1 MRWSMALLL
10 LSGVAVGFGAEQL
23 ERRRVLQPPAAMSAQ
38 ALPVDA
44 GTLALVQTLDHKGI
58 RLAQNSGQCK
68 QGAFLGFHAAGSG
81 WIDLCTDAIQQ
92 AAPGTA
98 AYKALLQVVL
108 AHEAVHV
115 AQYCRRSRGGPP
127 AVGLPDHEL
136 ANLSAADKQSVESAV
151 SSGIHRLPYEQAW
164 RQEAE
169 ATALERQPATVIAL
183 LNSAC

>member
-10 LSGVAVGFGAEQL
+10 LSGVAVGVGAEHV
-23 ERRRVLQPPAAMSAQ
+23 ERRRVLQPPAPMPAQ

-44 GTLALVQTLDHKGI
+44 ATLALVETLDQKSI
-58 RLAQNSGQCK
+58 RLARNSGQCK
-68 QGAFLGFHAAGSG
+68 HAAILGFHSAGSG

-98 AYKALLQVVL
+98 AYKALLQQVL

-127 AVGLPDHEL
+127 SVGLPDHQL
-136 ANLSAADKQSVESAV
+136 ANLSAADKQSVERAV
-151 SSGIHRLPYEQAW
+151 SSGTHRLPHEQAW

-169 ATALERQPATVIAL
+169 ATALERQPATVVAL